1 MGGRH
6 RTDAEGG
13 FSSYD
18 EYPRRR
24 KAGKGRVL
32 APLAGAVGL
41 AVLAGVGAYVIVT
54 KDRVRGCGDDKIT
67 LHVTASPDIRPAI
80 AAIAGRF
87 DRSGV
92 RVDGRCVTTVVQAA
106 DSSAVAAALSGAAGA
121 GNAAK
126 KQATNRAGAAS
137 DLWIPDS
144 SLWVTRL
151 KAEAKQA
158 EQAGSPPLAASG
170 SAARSPVVLTAPKSV
185 VPALR
190 SAFGQVGWGGLM
202 TAANVTDPS
211 GAAKKVRV
219 LALDPTANAAGLS
232 ALLAGAGVA
241 RAAGSTD
248 AQLAG
253 VLRGLSQSAVKS
265 PTAVFASMTERS
277 AKAPIGIASE
287 QSVWAFNEKN
297 HPENPAV
304 ALYPDEGTINLDYPI
319 IVTAKD
325 DRVSRAAKAFARELS
340 SASSRQTLHAH
351 GFRTPD
357 GKGGPALDA
366 DHGVSREAVKSLA
379 MPDAATVTKLSQA
392 WARLKLG
399 ARILSLTDISGTMAV
414 KPAGSQ
420 LTRLQLVAQSGI
432 EGLKLWPDSA
442 ELGTWSFSTNLNGK
456 GVDWKQEIPIGPLS
470 AKIDGITRREA
481 IRRYLENLK
490 ALPTGDTGL
499 NDTLAA
505 AYDKMKAEYEPDKVN
520 TILVFTDGVGNDD
533 PEGGISNTEILRKLR
548 AEYDKSQP
556 ISVIIIAL
564 GATDPAGRR
573 QMQQIAAATEGAAFF
588 PRTPLEIR
596 KVFLEGISRRL
607 CAPTCS
613 QSGE

>member
-1 MGGRH
+1 
-6 RTDAEGG
+6 
-13 FSSYD
+13 
-18 EYPRRR
+18 
-24 KAGKGRVL
+24 
-32 APLAGAVGL
+32 VGL
-41 AVLAGVGAYVIVT
+41 AVLAGVGAYVIVN
-54 KDRVRGCGDDKIT
+54 KDQARGCGDDRIA
-67 LHVTASPDIRPAI
+67 LRVTASPDIKPAI
-80 AAIAGRF
+80 AAIAARF
-87 DRSGV
+87 DRSGA
-92 RVDGRCVTTVVQAA
+92 RVDGRCVTTVVRAA
-106 DSSAVAAALSGAAGA
+106 DSAAATAALA
-121 GNAAK
+121 RAADGGSAAE
-126 KQATNRAGAAS
+126 KQATNQAGAAT

-151 KAEAKQA
+151 KAEAKQKG
-158 EQAGSPPLAASG
+158 AGPATLAASG
-170 SAARSPVVLTAPKSV
+170 SAAHSPVVLTAPKSV

-190 SAFGQVGWGGLM
+190 SAFGHVGWGGLM
-202 TAANVTDPS
+202 AAANVTDAN
-211 GAAKKVRV
+211 GAAQKVRV
-219 LALDPTANAAGLS
+219 LALDPTASAAGLS

-248 AQLAG
+248 EQLAG

-265 PTAVFASMTERS
+265 PASVFASLTKRS
-277 AKAPIGIASE
+277 AKAPIGVASE
-287 QSVWAFNEKN
+287 QSIWAFNEKN
-297 HPENPAV
+297 HAQNPAV

-319 IVTAKD
+319 IVAAKD

-340 SASSRQTLHAH
+340 SAASQQTLHAN

-357 GKGGPALDA
+357 GKGGPALNA
-366 DHGVSREAVKSLA
+366 EHGVSPEAVKSLA

-399 ARILSLTDISGTMAV
+399 ARILSITDISGTMAL

-470 AKIDGITRREA
+470 AKIDGVSRREA
-481 IRRYLENLK
+481 IRSYLENLK

-533 PEGGISNTEILRKLR
+533 PEGGISNAAILRKLR
-548 AEYDKSQP
+548 ADYDKSQP
-556 ISVIIIAL
+556 ISVLIIAL
-564 GATDPAGRR
+564 GATDAAGRR
-573 QMQQIAAATEGAAFF
+573 QMRQIAAATEGAAFF

-613 QSGE
+613 QNGE